1 MKNITKQSTSTPT
14 TPKRINWFSDFKI
27 EGQSKM
33 SVGLPYLIMLMP
45 VISFILIYAIY
56 LFTGKF
62 CPVFHLNI
70 LPVLLTVFSIFA
82 FFICVDIP
90 QWFMNKN
97 TPAFNQTVKNSLK
110 NKPETLILCFMF
122 AWILITGLFTPNFP
136 NNYSFFHYENE
147 VSHLQECIIYFF
159 IYLVIFL
166 SAVNLKNE
174 KTRRNLLFVFIS
186 VTSLIC
192 ILTLIFPH
200 GELLISAENNTNW
213 ANAFVNSN
221 HLGYVLCLATST
233 LAITFS
239 LAKNYIWRII
249 TGILLALHLFVSM
262 FNDTL
267 GSLLALTFTFIVIP
281 IVVCI
286 KEKRFNVFSFIPL
299 VMLIAISFICIP
311 LASPM
316 DSTYK
321 SLFVQIYGVFKD
333 FFQVSSAPLAEETK
347 KAGTNRWELWLD
359 TFKAIKEN
367 PLVGDGDVIT
377 KPHNEYLQF
386 AAHSGIISAL
396 AYIACFVIIA
406 VKAIK
411 YFKHLSNITF
421 VGLIATMCYGI
432 SAFFGNTMPHTY
444 PFFMVIL
451 GITISSLNSDISSYK
466 SLNRNT
472 TGIEKSFEFKENQED
487 TTPLDM
493 AEITEIAGKNLSKT
507 NSEN

>member
-1 MKNITKQSTSTPT
+1 MEKITEQNTSKDQKT
-14 TPKRINWFSDFKI
+14 INWFSDFKI
-27 EGQSKM
+27 EGQSKI
-33 SVGLPYLIMLMP
+33 SAGLPYLIMLMP
-45 VISFILIYAIY
+45 VISFILIYVAF
-56 LFTGKF
+56 LFTGDF
-62 CPVFHLNI
+62 CLYFHMNI
-70 LPVLLTVFSIFA
+70 LPIFITLLSVIL
-82 FFICVDIP
+82 FFISIDVPRFFI
-90 QWFMNKN
+90 KTN
-97 TPAFNQTVKNSLK
+97 TPPFNQTVKNTLK
-110 NKPETLILCFMF
+110 NKPESVVLSFMF
-122 AWILITGLFTPNFP
+122 VWILITGIFTPNFP
-136 NNYSFFHYENE
+136 NNYSFFLNENG
-147 VSHLQECIIYFF
+147 VYQLQECLVYFLIYFT
-159 IYLVIFL
+159 IFL
-166 SAVNLKNE
+166 SAVNLKSE

-186 VTSLIC
+186 VTTLIC

-200 GELLISAENNTNW
+200 GELLISAENNTFW

-267 GSLLALTFTFIVIP
+267 GSLLALTFTLIIIP
-281 IVVCI
+281 IVICI
-286 KEKRFNVFSFIPL
+286 KEKRFNIFSFIPL
-299 VMLIAISFICIP
+299 VMLIAVSFICIP
-311 LASPM
+311 LARPM

-321 SLFVQIYGVFKD
+321 SLFGQIYGVFKD

-359 TFKAIKEN
+359 AFKAIKEN

-386 AAHSGIISAL
+386 SAHSGIISAL
-396 AYIACFVIIA
+396 AYITCFVIIA

-411 YFKHLSNITF
+411 YFKHLTNITF
-421 VGLIATMCYGI
+421 IGLIATMCYTL

-487 TTPLDM
+487 TTPLDTAGT
-493 AEITEIAGKNLSKT
+493 AEIASVNLPKINKN
-507 NSEN
+507 N